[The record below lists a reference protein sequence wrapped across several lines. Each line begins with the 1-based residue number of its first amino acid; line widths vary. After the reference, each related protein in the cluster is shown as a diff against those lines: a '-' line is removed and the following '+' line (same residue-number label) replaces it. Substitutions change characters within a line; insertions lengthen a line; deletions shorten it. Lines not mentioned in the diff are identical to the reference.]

1 MTSGKIHYTKPSIT
15 AREIELVTDAVSNG
29 WGEHCYDYIVQ
40 FEDLFSQHIG
50 TKHVIATSSCT
61 GALHLGLSGLG
72 IRAGDEVILGDINWV
87 ASASPITYLGANPVL
102 VDVLPDTWC
111 VDSVKVEAAITSR
124 TKAIIAVHLYGNLCD
139 MDALL
144 AIGERHNIP
153 IIEDAAEAIGSQ
165 WQGKRA
171 GSMGVFGIF
180 SFHGT
185 KTMTTGEGG
194 MFVTNDE
201 TLYQKVL
208 KLSNHGR
215 TDDQKKQFWPEDLG
229 FKYKISNVQAAIGCA
244 QLERIEDLISGK
256 RKIFDYYQ
264 KHLKGLPLSM
274 NLEPEGTING
284 YWLPNIMINEDVKFD
299 REYLLD
305 AFANENID
313 ARIFFWPLSMLP
325 MFEDKPQNVVSYSI
339 YKRAINLPSYHD
351 ITEPDMD
358 RVIKIVHWCLGRP
371 NNRYA
376 WHQSFECS
384 KN

>member
-1 MTSGKIHYTKPSIT
+1 
-15 AREIELVTDAVSNG
+15 
-29 WGEHCYDYIVQ
+29 
-40 FEDLFSQHIG
+40 
-50 TKHVIATSSCT
+50 
-61 GALHLGLSGLG
+61 
-72 IRAGDEVILGDINWV
+72 
-87 ASASPITYLGANPVL
+87 
-102 VDVLPDTWC
+102 
-111 VDSVKVEAAITSR
+111 
-124 TKAIIAVHLYGNLCD
+124 
-139 MDALL
+139 
-144 AIGERHNIP
+144 
-153 IIEDAAEAIGSQ
+153 
-165 WQGKRA
+165 
-171 GSMGVFGIF
+171 MGVFGTF

-201 TLYQKVL
+201 ALYQKVL

-256 RKIFDYYQ
+256 RKIFNYYH

-305 AFANENID
+305 ALANDNID

-351 ITEPDMD
+351 ITEPEMD
-358 RVIKIVHWCLGRP
+358 RVIKKIHWCFGRP
-371 NNRYA
+371 
-376 WHQSFECS
+376 
-384 KN
+384 K